1 MNCTYHIQNQVSLI
15 CTAPHK
21 CSCQRKLCAECQYQH
36 KVDFKYTIP
45 IKIFREMVIK
55 KLSESILD
63 QTSELTKQRMNFKQV
78 LSQTEGMMKKIWE
91 EFTESIKLIYDLIEQ
106 ENKSYFDLLKE
117 NHNLSESSYSD
128 LEKLVQIVEGKT
140 LNDWTAQQNSYL
152 IELDKAKS
160 WWYQEVM
167 TFIEKQN
174 EGMKKKLSLIK
185 INPYSNEVQAYQKKE
200 DLYEILAGIQ
210 DIDGSIFNMII
221 EIMRKEN
228 ISDLLEFLSKTDN
241 LKFYQSKINKQD
253 KIFDFGKKITNNL
266 RNIQDHHFSKN
277 DYSQETYQEERQA
290 LIYKIAENKGIIDFF
305 KFLVHLTAFDSKF
318 IQSGSNGLNLLVS
331 MKVDLSSQCFENI
344 RIKNTSLIGAN
355 LVRCNLSGSEFDN
368 VEISGVN
375 LNGAV
380 LFNCKW
386 KIIKINELNKLD
398 GHNGAVQSVC
408 ISPDGKIVASGSQDK
423 SIRLW
428 NIKTGQQKAKLDG
441 HTGTVW
447 SLCISPDGKTLASG
461 SQDKS
466 IRLWDYKTGQQ
477 KGQLNGHTSTVLS
490 LSFSTDGTTLA
501 SSSGDNSIRLWDMKT
516 GQQKAKLDGHSSTV
530 YSVCFSP
537 DGTTLASGGW
547 DSSIRL
553 WDVKTGQQKA
563 KLDGHISN
571 VYSVSFSPDGTT
583 LASSGWDCSI
593 RLWDLKTG
601 QQTAKLDGH
610 TREVLSICFSPDG
623 TILASGSED
632 KSICLWDFKTGKI
645 KTELDGHTSW
655 IQSVCFS
662 PDGNQLASGSN
673 DNSIRLWDVQTEKQK
688 AEIDSHNDW
697 SVCFS
702 PDGTII
708 ASSSFDKSI
717 RLWNVRTGME
727 IQPFDNRYLDILVQ
741 FKQPLLQNNPLP
753 NGVKTNINTLLIS
766 QKSIFQ
772 AQAAL
777 ILKGEFFNQSS
788 IDLRSF
794 FKQKGG
800 FILEDQLEVLQR
812 QN

>member
-21 CSCQRKLCAECQYQH
+21 CQCQRKLCAECQYQH

-45 IKIFREMVIK
+45 IKIFREMAIK
-55 KLSESILD
+55 KLSESLLD
-63 QTSELTKQRMNFKQV
+63 QTSELTKQRMYFKQV

-91 EFTESIKLIYDLIEQ
+91 EFAESIKLIYDLIEQ
-106 ENKSYFDLLKE
+106 KNKSYFDLLKE
-117 NHNLSESSYSD
+117 NQNLSESSYSD

-140 LNDWTAQQNSYL
+140 LNDWTVQQNSYL
-152 IELDKAKS
+152 IELDKAKR

-174 EGMKKKLSLIK
+174 EGMKKNLSLIK
-185 INPYSNEVQAYQKKE
+185 INPYPKEGQVYQRKE

-221 EIMRKEN
+221 EIMRKEK

-241 LKFYQSKINKQD
+241 LKFHQSKINNQD
-253 KIFDFGKKITNNL
+253 KIFDITNNL

-277 DYSQETYQEERQA
+277 DYSQEIQQEERQA
-290 LIYKIAENKGIIDFF
+290 LTNRIAQNRGIIEFL

-318 IQSGSNGLNLLVS
+318 IQSGSNALNLLVG

-380 LFNCKW
+380 LLNCKW
-386 KIIKINELNKLD
+386 KKIKINELNKLD
-398 GHNGAVQSVC
+398 GHTGAVWSVC
-408 ISPDGKIVASGSQDK
+408 ISPDGKIVASGSYDK

-428 NIKTGQQKAKLDG
+428 DIKTGQQKAKLVG

-447 SLCISPDGKTLASG
+447 SVCISPDGNTLASG
-461 SQDKS
+461 SQDNS
-466 IRLWDYKTGQQ
+466 IRLWDFKTGQQ

-490 LSFSTDGTTLA
+490 LCFSPDGTTLA

-516 GQQKAKLDGHSSTV
+516 GQQIAKLEGHYSTV
-530 YSVCFSP
+530 YSVSFSP

-563 KLDGHISN
+563 KLDGHISI

-593 RLWDLKTG
+593 RLWDMKTG
-601 QQTAKLDGH
+601 EQIAKIDGH

-623 TILASGSED
+623 TLLASCSD
-632 KSICLWDFKTGKI
+632 DNSIRLWDFKTRKF
-645 KTELDGHTSW
+645 KTELEGHTSW

-688 AEIDSHNDW
+688 AEIDSHNNW
-697 SVCFS
+697 SVFYS

-708 ASSSFDKSI
+708 ASSSYDKSI

-727 IQPFDNRYLDILVQ
+727 IQPFDNRYLDILAQ
-741 FKQPLLQNNPLP
+741 FKQPLLQKNSLP
-753 NGVKTNINTLLIS
+753 NVKTHINTLLIS
-766 QKSIFQ
+766 QTTIFQ

-800 FILEDQLEVLQR
+800 FILDDQLEVLQ
-812 QN
+812 